1 MAESNPPQDPFEM
14 FRRLWGPLGLP
25 VPGMAMPTLD
35 PKEVEKRVAEL
46 RSVEQW
52 LQVNLNMV
60 RFAIQGLEVQR
71 SALLAMGAG
80 AEPGAPPS
88 TLAKLAAS
96 NANTAAS
103 TMLWPWAVMQQAMG
117 GAVPPAAAG
126 PQERDGGPEAKRGN
140 DQHGGGKSK

>member
-1 MAESNPPQDPFEM
+1 MAESGSPQDPFEM

-88 TLAKLAAS
+88 ALAKLAAS

-103 TMLWPWAVMQQAMG
+103 TLLWPWAVMQQAMG
-117 GAVPPAAAG
+117 GAAGGAAPPPG
-126 PQERDGGPEAKRGN
+126 GEDGQEAQQPN
-140 DQHGGGKSK
+140 DQPGGKAK